1 MIPWVAVPP
10 LIASLLAA
18 AVGFIFAFRERKMR
32 HPSQPAAHVDSP
44 RALPNRP

>member
-18 AVGFIFAFRERKMR
+18 AVGFILAFRERKAH
-32 HPSQPAAHVDSP
+32 HPSQPTASVDSP
-44 RALPNRP
+44 RVLLNRP